1 MTHNF
6 GALLNTATLETLTAK
21 TVGMSGLKT
30 DLIRAQ
36 STIHSLQLRIEQ
48 AEEALAR
55 ATALNADW
63 QSAMEAWKDLAVTLR
78 EEIKAC
84 PNQDAHTFGK
94 DKDARVKHFN
104 EKETAERAKRGLKP
118 KQYHD

>member
-1 MTHNF
+1 MSNF
-6 GALLNTATLETLTAK
+6 GALVNAATLDTVSAK
-21 TVGMSGLKT
+21 TAGMTGIKG
-30 DLIRAQ
+30 DLIRAET
-36 STIHSLQLRIEQ
+36 TIHSLQLRIKQ

-84 PNQDAHTFGK
+84 PNQEAHTFGK
-94 DKDARVKHFN
+94 DDAARKKHIQS
-104 EKETAERAKRGLKP
+104 KEDAERLKRGLKP
-118 KQYHD
+118 KYAE